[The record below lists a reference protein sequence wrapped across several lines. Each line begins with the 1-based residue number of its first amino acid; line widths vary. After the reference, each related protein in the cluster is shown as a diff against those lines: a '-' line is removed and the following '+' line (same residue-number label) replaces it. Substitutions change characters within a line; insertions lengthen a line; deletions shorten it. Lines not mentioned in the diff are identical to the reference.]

1 MVIKYFN
8 MPARTLAPSL
18 SRSSLSLF
26 PSLCPLLSLF
36 LRVYFSFWVFG
47 FGVSAVRLCLGAGP
61 AAELPAARRQTDAP
75 LLAVLMVATVVAN
88 CQRAACWGSPTYYT
102 LLLSLSASSFP
113 CTLLAPTLAVS
124 AIELLPLCSSC
135 SLKFLF
141 FFGCIHCKQWCVYLV
156 AKS

>member
-18 SRSSLSLF
+18 SCSPSLFVSSCVFLILGFWFWCLCGETVFGCRPSCRVASVPKTDWCSTLGGRNGGNSGCKLPASSLLGLPHILHSL
-26 PSLCPLLSLF
+26 
-36 LRVYFSFWVFG
+36 
-47 FGVSAVRLCLGAGP
+47 AI
-61 AAELPAARRQTDAP
+61 
-75 LLAVLMVATVVAN
+75 
-88 CQRAACWGSPTYYT
+88 
-102 LLLSLSASSFP
+102 SLSASSFP

-141 FFGCIHCKQWCVYLV
+141 FFGCIHCKQWCVYLL

>member
-18 SRSSLSLF
+18 FRSHS
-26 PSLCPLLSLF
+26 PLLSLF

-75 LLAVLMVATVVAN
+75 LLAVVMVATVVAN
-88 CQRAACWGSPTYYT
+88 CQLAACWGSPTYYT
-102 LLLSLSASSFP
+102 LLLSLS
-113 CTLLAPTLAVS
+113 
-124 AIELLPLCSSC
+124 LC
-135 SLKFLF
+135 LF
-141 FFGCIHCKQWCVYLV
+141 FPLHSSPANSRCKRNRIIAIV
-156 AKS
+156 